1 MSVGLQ
7 RVDSYLAAIIVSM
20 TPFCIALF
28 NRLLF
33 GYRISLIQFSGI
45 TAGFLG
51 VAMILYSGRNPAAA
65 INPYLAYIL
74 VGLVS
79 WALATS
85 ISHRVRTYPDNLV
98 NSGLQMMIA
107 GVIALTVSHFIYSPL
122 TELVQS
128 ISPRSWLAMGYLAT
142 VGSAA
147 YFAYVFLLANE
158 PSIRIVSYAIV
169 NPLIAV
175 LLGIFLGH
183 EKSMPLLAFG
193 MPVTIIGLVFMLYG
207 DGLAARL
214 RKKPV
219 SDRQKGKE
227 SHDVS

>member
-1 MSVGLQ
+1 
-7 RVDSYLAAIIVSM
+7 
-20 TPFCIALF
+20 
-28 NRLLF
+28 
-33 GYRISLIQFSGI
+33 
-45 TAGFLG
+45 
-51 VAMILYSGRNPAAA
+51 MILYSGKNPVTA
-65 INPYLAYIL
+65 INPYLIYIL
-74 VGLVS
+74 AGLVS

-107 GVIALTVSHFIYSPL
+107 GIIALTASHFIYSPL
-122 TELVQS
+122 TELVPA

-169 NPLIAV
+169 NPMIAV
-175 LLGIFLGH
+175 LLGVFLGH
-183 EKSMPLLAFG
+183 EKTMPLLALG

-207 DGLAARL
+207 DSLMARF

-219 SDRQKGKE
+219 TDPPE
-227 SHDVS
+227 ATVDHDTP